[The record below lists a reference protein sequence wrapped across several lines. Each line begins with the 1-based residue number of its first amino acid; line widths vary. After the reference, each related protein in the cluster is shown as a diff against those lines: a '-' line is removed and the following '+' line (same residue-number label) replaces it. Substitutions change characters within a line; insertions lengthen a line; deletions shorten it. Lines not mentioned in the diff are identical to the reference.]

1 MWPVT
6 NGDSG
11 AAIGRVKR
19 AFDAVD
25 RYVAHLAGSGI
36 VAGGVIV
43 GAIWMAVRRRVLPA
57 VILAVTAV
65 LVLSWYFGS
74 NTIDPNLT
82 STAPYVVT
90 LLVMAFASQH
100 LRMPAADGDVYR
112 KGEAG

>member
-1 MWPVT
+1 
-6 NGDSG
+6 
-11 AAIGRVKR
+11 
-19 AFDAVD
+19 
-25 RYVAHLAGSGI
+25 
-36 VAGGVIV
+36 
-43 GAIWMAVRRRVLPA
+43 MAVRRRVLPA